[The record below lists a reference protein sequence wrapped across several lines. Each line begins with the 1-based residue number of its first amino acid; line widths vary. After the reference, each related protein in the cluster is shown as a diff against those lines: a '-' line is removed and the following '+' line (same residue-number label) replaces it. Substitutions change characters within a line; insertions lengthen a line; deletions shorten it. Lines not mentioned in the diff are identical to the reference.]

1 MDLNKMM
8 AQAKKI
14 QAEIDKREKDFDQ
27 KVFDFERQGIK
38 LQIKGSLEIVL
49 LDINE
54 ALIDPEDKETMQDL
68 ILITIN
74 EAIQD
79 VFNKKNQIK
88 SSATQGLI

>member
-8 AQAKKI
+8 AQAKKM
-14 QAEIDKREKDFDQ
+14 QAEIEKREKEFDQ
-27 KVFDFERQGIK
+27 RIFDFERQGIK

-49 LDINE
+49 LDIDE
-54 ALIDPEDKETMQDL
+54 VLIDPEDKETLQDL
-68 ILITIN
+68 ITITIN

-88 SSATQGLI
+88 SSAAQGLI